1 MAVKF
6 IVDSACDILPEEA
19 KEFGIIHLPL
29 KVLFGENEYA
39 DSVDLSHEE
48 FYEKLVESDVLPK
61 TSQVPPAD
69 FEDAYR
75 KVTEENNEA
84 IVITVSGKLS
94 GTYQSA
100 MIAQEDFEGKV
111 FVVDSENVAI
121 GERILVYRGL
131 EYAKMGLKA
140 SEIADKL
147 NEDKKKIRLMALLD
161 TLEYLKKG
169 GRISSAVAF
178 AGGLLSIKPV
188 VAVENGE
195 VSLIGKARGSKQ
207 GNNLLRE
214 LVAKSKGIDFE
225 KPFSLAYSG
234 LSDKLLKKYIED
246 SAELWKG
253 HTENLPIY
261 TIGCAIGTH
270 VGPGAIAVAFFEKKK
285 EDFTC
290 LLIYIFMK

>member
-6 IVDSACDILPEEA
+6 IVDSACDILSEEA
-19 KEFGIIHLPL
+19 KELGIIHLPL

-131 EYAKMGLKA
+131 EYAKM
-140 SEIADKL
+140 
-147 NEDKKKIRLMALLD
+147 
-161 TLEYLKKG
+161 
-169 GRISSAVAF
+169 
-178 AGGLLSIKPV
+178 
-188 VAVENGE
+188 
-195 VSLIGKARGSKQ
+195 
-207 GNNLLRE
+207 
-214 LVAKSKGIDFE
+214 
-225 KPFSLAYSG
+225 
-234 LSDKLLKKYIED
+234 
-246 SAELWKG
+246 
-253 HTENLPIY
+253 
-261 TIGCAIGTH
+261 
-270 VGPGAIAVAFFEKKK
+270 
-285 EDFTC
+285 
-290 LLIYIFMK
+290 

>member
-19 KEFGIIHLPL
+19 KELGIIHLPL
-29 KVLFGENEYA
+29 KGLFGENEYA

-270 VGPGAIAVAFFEKKK
+270 VGPGAIAVAFFEK
-285 EDFTC
+285 
-290 LLIYIFMK
+290 